1 MNIYQKSTHEKENPT
16 RENSQKSARETKIYA
31 REKNGKPPKFG
42 CEKKVGKRKV
52 KKAEKSG
59 REKQILPVKKFKK
72 RPARPLSSITP
83 KRNTVY
89 AYNNNAMHR
98 SVFIFPRENQKCA

>member
-1 MNIYQKSTHEKENPT
+1 MKK
-16 RENSQKSARETKIYA
+16 KIPPVRILKKVPA
-31 REKNGKPPKFG
+31 KPKFMPV
-42 CEKKVGKRKV
+42 KKTKNPQNLEVGKRKV

-59 REKQILPVKKFKK
+59 REKQILPVKKSKK